1 MNFAYM
7 LENNNQTY
15 KIDNQPL
22 MAEIVRNDIP
32 EEKIYIDAVGDG
44 NRPEFNLL
52 LNDIR
57 DGDILY
63 IRSIGD
69 LSDATG
75 TILYILGSLGEMGVV
90 VRSVCEP
97 QYNYDN
103 LIVFGYGVKVVKEL
117 SEKKRKLGILQA
129 TSAGKMGRKID
140 EDTKDMVVRLKMS
153 GFKVEEIINLCDISR
168 STYYRYVKNAD
179 YFNLIYLLPL
189 NSGIRKLRWQKSANI

>member
-1 MNFAYM
+1 MKFAYM

-22 MAEIVRNDIP
+22 MTEIVRNDIP
-32 EEKIYIDAVGDG
+32 EEKIYIDAVGEG
-44 NRPEFNLL
+44 KRPKFNLL
-52 LNDIR
+52 LNDIQA
-57 DGDILY
+57 GDSLY
-63 IRSIGD
+63 IRSIVD

-97 QYNYDN
+97 QYEYGN
-103 LIVFGYGVKVVKEL
+103 LIVLGYGVKVVKAL

-129 TSAGKMGRKID
+129 ASDGRMGRKTD
-140 EDTKDMVVRLKMS
+140 EDTKDMVVRLKKS
-153 GFKVEEIINLCDISR
+153 GFTVEEITNLCNISR

-179 YFNLIYLLPL
+179 
-189 NSGIRKLRWQKSANI
+189 

>member
-1 MNFAYM
+1 MKFAYM

-22 MAEIVRNDIP
+22 MAEIVRNEID

-44 NRPEFNLL
+44 KRPEFNLL
-52 LNDIR
+52 LNDIQ

-69 LSDATG
+69 LSDTTG
-75 TILYILGSLGEMGVV
+75 TILYILGSLGEMGIV

-97 QYNYDN
+97 QYEYGNY
-103 LIVFGYGVKVVKEL
+103 IVLGYGVKVVKEL

-129 TSAGKMGRKID
+129 ASAGKMGRKID
-140 EDTKDMVVRLKMS
+140 EDTKEMVVRLKKS
-153 GFKVEEIINLCDISR
+153 GFTVEEITDLCDISR
-168 STYYRYVKNAD
+168 STYYRYVKN
-179 YFNLIYLLPL
+179 
-189 NSGIRKLRWQKSANI
+189 